1 MKKIFL
7 SAAMLT
13 VAIAFGQ
20 KKEIAAAVKA
30 IDAGDLA
37 TTNAQ
42 IAQAESAMGD
52 KTYLLEPAVLEQY
65 YYAKGLSLLKAG
77 KTAEGASYLAKIN
90 DLSKNKIYVGKD
102 SSKNKVY
109 YVGKAAA
116 DQSGIQGLKEESYTP
131 TLTAKLSG
139 SINPV
144 IEAANKVAL
153 DAYNAKKY
161 AEAAPKFQEVY
172 DLLNAAGQDNKKYLY
187 YSGLTYA
194 LADKKKEASNIYMNL
209 LDSGYTGIETTYTAK
224 NKKSNEVENLEK
236 STWELYKKMG
246 ATADY
251 TDFKTETSKSVE
263 KELYETTV
271 ALLLDTDQN
280 EEALALI
287 DKGLKKFPNNAK
299 LGELQGTAY
308 FKSGKTNEF
317 VSSLKKQ
324 LASNPND
331 ATNWYNLGV
340 LQSKDPATEAEALAS
355 YKKAVEIKPEL
366 TQAWQNMTYMTMG
379 DDAKAI
385 DDYNAAR
392 KAGKIEES
400 NKIIAAR
407 RARLA
412 AALPYAEKWY
422 QYDNNSMEAVSLL
435 KGLYGSTRN
444 DAKQAEFK
452 AKEEAMKA
460 AQK

>member
-116 DQSGIQGLKEESYTP
+116 DQSGVQGLKEESYTP

-194 LADKKKEASNIYMNL
+194 LADKKKEASTIYMNL
-209 LDSGYTGIETTYTAK
+209 IDSGYTGIETTYTAK

-324 LASNPND
+324 LATNPND

-366 TQAWQNMTYMTMG
+366 AQAWQNMTYMTMG

>member
-116 DQSGIQGLKEESYTP
+116 DQSGVQGLKEESYTP

-194 LADKKKEASNIYMNL
+194 LGDKKKEASNIYMNL

-324 LASNPND
+324 LATNPND

-366 TQAWQNMTYMTMG
+366 AQAWQNMTYMTMG

-460 AQK
+460 SQK

>member
-13 VAIAFGQ
+13 IAFAFGQ

-30 IDAGDLA
+30 IDAGDIA
-37 TTNAQ
+37 TTNSQ

-65 YYAKGLSLLKAG
+65 YYAKGLSLLKSG
-77 KTAEGASYLAKIN
+77 KTAEGAVYLAKIN
-90 DLSKNKIYVGKD
+90 DLAKNKIYVGKD

-109 YVGKAAA
+109 YVGKEAA

-131 TLTAKLSG
+131 TLTSKLAG
-139 SINPV
+139 SVNPV
-144 IEAANKVAL
+144 IEAANKAAL

-161 AEAAPKFQEVY
+161 AEAAPKFKEVY

-194 LADKKKEASNIYMNL
+194 LADKKKEASEIYMNL
-209 LDSGYTGIETTYTAK
+209 INSGYTGVETTYTAK

-236 STWELYKKMG
+236 TSWDLYKKMG
-246 ATADY
+246 AAADY
-251 TDFKTETSKSVE
+251 TDFKTEISKSLE
-263 KELYETTV
+263 QELYETTA
-271 ALLLDTDQN
+271 ALLVEIGKN
-280 EEALALI
+280 EEALSLI
-287 DKGLKKFPNNAK
+287 DQGLKKFPTNAK
-299 LGELQGTAY
+299 LSELQGTAY

-317 VSSLKKQ
+317 VASLKNQ
-324 LASNPND
+324 LAKKPND
-331 ATNWYNLGV
+331 ANNWYNLGV

-355 YKKAVEIKPEL
+355 YKKAVEINPGL
-366 TQAWQNMTYMTMG
+366 IQAWQNLTYMTMG

-385 DDYNAAR
+385 EDYNAAR

-407 RARLA
+407 RERLA

-422 QYDNNSMEAVSLL
+422 QNDSNNIDVVSLL
-435 KGLYGSTRN
+435 KGLYGSARN
-444 DAKQAEFK
+444 EAKQAEFK
-452 AKEEAMKA
+452 AKEEALKA
-460 AQK
+460 TQK

>member
-194 LADKKKEASNIYMNL
+194 LADKKKEASTIYMNL

-324 LASNPND
+324 LATNPND

-422 QYDNNSMEAVSLL
+422 QYDNSSMEAVSLL

-460 AQK
+460 SQK

>member
-7 SAAMLT
+7 SATILT

-30 IDAGDLA
+30 IDAGDLP

-42 IAQAESAMGD
+42 IAQAESVMGN
-52 KTYLLEPAVLEQY
+52 KTYLLEPVVLEQY

-90 DLSKNKIYVGKD
+90 DLTKNKIYVGKD

-109 YVGKAAA
+109 YVGKTAA
-116 DQSGIQGLKEESYTP
+116 DQSGIQGLKEESYIP
-131 TLTAKLSG
+131 LLTSKLAG

-144 IEAANKVAL
+144 IEAANKSAL
-153 DAYNAKKY
+153 EAYNAKKY
-161 AEAAPKFQEVY
+161 TEAAPKFKEVY

-194 LADKKKEASNIYMNL
+194 LGDKKKEASSIY
-209 LDSGYTGIETTYTAK
+209 LDLINSGYTGIETTYTAK

-236 STWELYKKMG
+236 TTWDLYKKIG
-246 ATADY
+246 STGDY
-251 TDFKTETSKSVE
+251 IDFKTETSNSVE

-271 ALLLDTDQN
+271 ALLLDIDQN
-280 EEALALI
+280 EDALNLI
-287 DKGLKKFPNNAK
+287 EKGLKKFPNNAK
-299 LGELQGTAY
+299 LSELQGTAY

-324 LASNPND
+324 LAANPND

-340 LQSKDPATEAEALAS
+340 LLSKDPATEAEALAS
-355 YKKAVEIKPEL
+355 YKKAVEIKPDL
-366 TQAWQNMTYMTMG
+366 VQAWQNMTYMTMG

-385 DDYNAAR
+385 DDYNTAR

-400 NKIIAAR
+400 NKIIEAR

-422 QYDNNSMEAVSLL
+422 QYEKESVEVVSLL
-435 KGLYGSTRN
+435 KGLYGSVRN
-444 DAKQAEFK
+444 ETKQAEFK
-452 AKEEAMKA
+452 AKEDAMNKT
-460 AQK
+460 KK

>member
-30 IDAGDLA
+30 IDAGDVA

-90 DLSKNKIYVGKD
+90 DLAKNKIYVGKD

-109 YVGKAAA
+109 YVGKEAA
-116 DQSGIQGLKEESYTP
+116 DQSGVQGLKEESYTP
-131 TLTAKLSG
+131 SLTAKLSG

-161 AEAAPKFQEVY
+161 TEAAPKFKEVY

-194 LADKKKEASNIYMNL
+194 LGDKKKEASSIYMSL
-209 LDSGYTGIETTYTAK
+209 LNSGYTGIETTYTAK

-236 STWELYKKMG
+236 TTWDLYKKMG

-251 TDFKTETSKSVE
+251 TDFKSETSKSVE

-287 DKGLKKFPNNAK
+287 EKGLKKFPNNAK
-299 LGELQGTAY
+299 LAELQGTAY

-366 TQAWQNMTYMTMG
+366 AQAWQNMTYMTMG

-412 AALPYAEKWY
+412 AALPFAEKWY
-422 QYDNNSMEAVSLL
+422 QYDNNSVEAVSLL
-435 KGLYGSTRN
+435 KGLYGSARN
-444 DAKQAEFK
+444 EAKQAEFK